1 MILFPAIDIL
11 EGRAVRL
18 YKGDK
23 NKVTD
28 YGDPVAFAE
37 KWAEAGAEWLHI
49 VDLSG
54 AFSGKSGIDG
64 VISEIK
70 KRVNIRIQSGG
81 GLRKVTDIRRRLD
94 AGADRAV
101 IGTMAVSD
109 PDEFALAA
117 YSFPEKIVA
126 GIDARG
132 GMLAVKGWTEQTDM
146 TAVYFGK
153 KCKKMGIRYAL
164 FTDISKDGAME
175 GVNVC
180 ETIRMQKETE
190 LSVIAS
196 GGVSSLQDIVNL
208 RDSDVYGAVLGKALY
223 TGAIDLKEA
232 LAAAHRE

>member
-132 GMLAVKGWTEQTDM
+132 GMFAVKGWTETTDIS
-146 TAVYFGK
+146 AAAFGK
-153 KCKKMGIRYAL
+153 KCVRMGIRWAL
-164 FTDISKDGAME
+164 FTDISKDGAMQ
-175 GVNVC
+175 GVNLC
-180 ETIRMQKETE
+180 ETVRMQKETG
-190 LSVIAS
+190 LNVIAS
-196 GGVSSLQDIVNL
+196 GGVSSLKDIENL
-208 RDSDVYGAVLGKALY
+208 KDSGVAGCVLGRSVYDGAV
-223 TGAIDLKEA
+223 DLKEA
-232 LAAAHRE
+232 IRLCR

>member
-37 KWAEAGAEWLHI
+37 KWAEAGAGWLHV

-132 GMLAVKGWTEQTDM
+132 GMLAVKGWTETTDIS
-146 TAVYFGK
+146 AAAFGK
-153 KCKKMGIRYAL
+153 KCVRMGIRWAL
-164 FTDISKDGAME
+164 FTDISKDGAMQ
-175 GVNVC
+175 GVNLC
-180 ETIRMQKETE
+180 ETVRMQKETG
-190 LSVIAS
+190 LNVIAS
-196 GGVSSLQDIVNL
+196 GGVSSLKDIENL
-208 RDSDVYGAVLGKALY
+208 KDSGVAGCVLGRSVYDGAV
-223 TGAIDLKEA
+223 DLKDA
-232 LAAAHRE
+232 IRLCR